1 MCLVASDCTVATA
14 FSGCGGDGEKNNL
27 TEKNIQH
34 SRCPPHPSSASSAA
48 AVAASSTIALF
59 SIVALKILLVAKG

>member
-1 MCLVASDCTVATA
+1 MCLVASNRTVAST
-14 FSGCGGDGEKNNL
+14 FSGGGGDGEKNNL

-48 AVAASSTIALF
+48 ATATSSTIALF
-59 SIVALKILLVAKG
+59 SIIALKILLVAKG

>member
-1 MCLVASDCTVATA
+1 MVRKIIWL
-14 FSGCGGDGEKNNL
+14 K
-27 TEKNIQH
+27 KNIQH
-34 SRCPPHPSSASSAA
+34 SHCLPHPSSASSAA